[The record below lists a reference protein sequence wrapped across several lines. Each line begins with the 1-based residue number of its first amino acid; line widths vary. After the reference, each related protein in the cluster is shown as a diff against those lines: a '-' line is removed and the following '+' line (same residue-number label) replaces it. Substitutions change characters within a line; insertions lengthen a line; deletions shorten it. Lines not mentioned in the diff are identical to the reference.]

1 VPDAFARL
9 LVDEG
14 LVPEEGLER
23 ARARQAEAGGAL
35 DTALLE
41 LDLADERAVADAL
54 ARSSGLPPAPA
65 SAFLDPDPRS
75 RRVVPAKVADR
86 HGLVPFGLE
95 GRELLLA
102 VSCPVDHG
110 VLEEVSF
117 MLSLHLRPHAA
128 PEWRVRALIER
139 LYGTPMPE
147 RLRALAARLSA
158 RPAEGERAPPPA
170 APAGS
175 SDDPAFGP
183 VESST
188 RRGFERDRSE
198 PAEPLVAALARAME
212 APEANALLEEPPPPP
227 RPADPGLLAAPGWT
241 VDDARRMLAEARS
254 RDEVVSVALRYA
266 RDFFE
271 SAALFAVTHDAI
283 WGHDALGRD
292 EHARELC
299 RALAVSVDDC
309 GFFRPALEA
318 RGPYLGP
325 PAGDPSSRSV
335 LEGLDRGTP
344 RTVFLYPVA
353 LRERVVCILLADNG
367 EAPVS
372 PRRLGDL
379 LVVLSAVGAAFERV
393 LRERKHA
400 PAAPP
405 PPPPAPAP
413 AGEAGSAPAAISPGT
428 EPWQVA
434 EPARVEA
441 PLPGEVEVDLGDYE
455 VSPPP
460 SVPAAPAPARAA
472 ARPSPDLAA
481 LAGLVERL
489 VASARGS
496 PERGSLIAQLAQSGA
511 DAAPLLAARL
521 PGPIEVRSEAL
532 ADATP
537 VSEQGPLL
545 AALAAIG
552 PAATRHLLP
561 LLSHEDKV
569 RRRYA
574 VLLLGHLGDAAALP
588 ALAEAAFDADPRVAA
603 AARAALSEHRRE
615 PEFEP
620 LRARLR
626 RALSEP
632 VRAAAAARA
641 LARLGDVES
650 VPLLVHVLDG
660 PEPGAAAASEALTR
674 LTMQRLGPEPEP
686 WISWWSQH
694 RNEPRRGWLLAGLT
708 DPDRTVRRLAAEE
721 LRAAGTPPFAYFPD
735 APPAER
741 ERVAQAWAAWLESQG
756 VEP

>member
-1 VPDAFARL
+1 MPDAFARL

-14 LVPEEGLER
+14 LVPEEGMER

-41 LDLADERAVADAL
+41 LDLADERIIVDAL
-54 ARSSGLPPAPA
+54 ARASGLPPAPA
-65 SAFLDPDPRS
+65 SAFLDPDPHS

-86 HGLVPFGLE
+86 HCLVPFGLE

-158 RPAEGERAPPPA
+158 RPAAEGERTPPPA

-175 SDDPAFGP
+175 SEEPAFGP
-183 VESST
+183 VEASS
-188 RRGFERDRSE
+188 RRGFERDGSE
-198 PAEPLVAALARAME
+198 PTEPLVAALARAME
-212 APEANALLEEPPPPP
+212 ASEANALLEELPSPP
-227 RPADPGLLAAPGWT
+227 RQADPGRLAAPGWT
-241 VDDARRMLAEARS
+241 VDDARRALAEARS
-254 RDEVVSVALRYA
+254 RDEVVSAALRYA

-271 SAALFAVTHDAI
+271 SAALFAVTRDAI

-325 PAGDPSSRSV
+325 PAGDPASRSV

-344 RTVFLYPVA
+344 RTVFLYPVT

-379 LVVLSAVGAAFERV
+379 LLVLSTVGAAFERV

-400 PAAPP
+400 PAPPP
-405 PPPPAPAP
+405 PPPPAAP
-413 AGEAGSAPAAISPGT
+413 EEAPEADAPAAISQGT

-441 PLPGEVEVDLGDYE
+441 PVPGEVEVDLGDYE
-455 VSPPP
+455 VSPT
-460 SVPAAPAPARAA
+460 PAAVPAPARTARALPDAA
-472 ARPSPDLAA
+472 GLAS
-481 LAGLVERL
+481 LVERL
-489 VASARGS
+489 AASARGS

-532 ADATP
+532 AEATP

-588 ALAEAAFDADPRVAA
+588 ALAEAAFDTDPRVAA

-632 VRAAAAARA
+632 VRSAAAARA

-660 PEPGAAAASEALTR
+660 PEPGAAAASEALAR

-686 WISWWSQH
+686 WITWWSQH
-694 RNEPRRGWLLAGLT
+694 RSEPRRGWLLAGLT

>member
-1 VPDAFARL
+1 MPDAFARL

-344 RTVFLYPVA
+344 RTVFLYPVT

-405 PPPPAPAP
+405 PPPAAPEPAA
-413 AGEAGSAPAAISPGT
+413 EAGSAPAAISPGT

-496 PERGSLIAQLAQSGA
+496 PERGSLIARLAQSGA

>member
-1 VPDAFARL
+1 MTSAPVSNAPDALARL
-9 LVDEG
+9 LLDEG
-14 LVPEEGLER
+14 LVPAEGLER

-41 LDLADERAVADAL
+41 LDLADERTIADAL
-54 ARSSGLPPAPA
+54 ARAFGLPPAPT
-65 SAFLDPDPRS
+65 SAFLDPDPRA
-75 RRVVPAKVADR
+75 RLAFPAKVAER

-102 VSCPVDHG
+102 ASCPVDHA

-117 MLSLHLRPHAA
+117 MLSLHLHPHAA
-128 PEWRVRALIER
+128 PEWRVWALIER
-139 LYGTPMPE
+139 LYGAPMSE
-147 RLRALAARLSA
+147 RMRALAARLASA
-158 RPAEGERAPPPA
+158 PAQGERAALRGQPPFEPGERA
-170 APAGS
+170 GPAG
-175 SDDPAFGP
+175 
-183 VESST
+183 
-188 RRGFERDRSE
+188 RRGFERNRSE
-198 PAEPLVAALARAME
+198 PAEPLAAALAQAME
-212 APEANALLEEPPPPP
+212 APEAEALVRDPSATPPS
-227 RPADPGLLAAPGWT
+227 APGPLAPPGWT
-241 VDDARRMLAEARS
+241 LDDARRALAEAS
-254 RDEVVSVALRYA
+254 VRDEVMSVALRYA

-271 SAALFAVTHDAI
+271 SAAVFAVTRDAI

-292 EHARELC
+292 DGARELC
-299 RALAVSVDDC
+299 RGLAVSVDDC

-325 PAGDPSSRSV
+325 PPGDPVSRSV
-335 LEGLDRGTP
+335 LEGLDRDTP
-344 RTVFLYPVA
+344 RTVLLYPVA
-353 LRERVVCILLADNG
+353 VRDRVVCILLADNG

-379 LVVLSAVGAAFERV
+379 LVLLSSVGTALERV
-393 LRERKHA
+393 LRERKRGPAPQAPTPAPQAEAA
-400 PAAPP
+400 PAAH
-405 PPPPAPAP
+405 
-413 AGEAGSAPAAISPGT
+413 PAASGAAET
-428 EPWQVA
+428 WQVA
-434 EPARVEA
+434 EPARAEM
-441 PLPGEVEVDLGDYE
+441 PLPGDVDVDLGDYE
-455 VSPPP
+455 LGPGP
-460 SVPAAPAPARAA
+460 SAAA
-472 ARPSPDLAA
+472 ARTPGPARTAA
-481 LAGLVERL
+481 DLAGLVDRL
-489 VASARGS
+489 AASARGS
-496 PERGSLIAQLAQSGA
+496 PERGSLIAELARSR
-511 DAAPLLAARL
+511 DEAAAVLAARL

-532 ADATP
+532 AQATP

-552 PAATRHLLP
+552 PAATPHLVP
-561 LLSHEDKV
+561 LLSDPDKD

-574 VLLLGHLGDAAALP
+574 VLMLGHLGDAAALP

-650 VPLLVHVLDG
+650 VPLLIHILDG

-674 LTMQRLGPEPEP
+674 LTMQRLGPDPAS
-686 WISWWSQH
+686 WMAWWSQH
-694 RNEPRRGWLLAGLT
+694 RTEPRRGWLLAGLT
-708 DPDRTVRRLAAEE
+708 HPDRTVRRLAAEE
-721 LRAAGTPPFAYFPD
+721 LRAAGPPPFAYFPD

-741 ERVAQAWAAWLESQG
+741 ERVAREWAAWLESQG